1 VYVPKGE
8 HTIVSTKLDVTRV
21 KGILSSVLSGATV
34 EPLNQGPLDGDAAL
48 AILAIQRGGVVLKK
62 SPFGP
67 GNAVAQVIVEDHGS
81 TRSVELIA
89 MRNTFGDSL
98 KKQAAAGS
106 AVGGLLATR
115 DTPNPKSGRNMVV
128 AILQALKAA
137 DPSLRQ
143 TQ

>member
-1 VYVPKGE
+1 MPKGE
-8 HTIVSTKLDVTRV
+8 HTIVSTTLDVARV
-21 KGILSSVLSGATV
+21 KSILSSVLSGATV

-48 AILAIQRGGVVLKK
+48 AILACQRGGVAFKK

-89 MRNTFGDSL
+89 IRSTFADGWNR
-98 KKQAAAGS
+98 QRAAGNAIAGLS
-106 AVGGLLATR
+106 AMKEA
-115 DTPNPKSGRNMVV
+115 PNPKAGRNMVGAV
-128 AILQALKAA
+128 LQALKAA
-137 DPSLRQ
+137 DPSIRQ

>member
-1 VYVPKGE
+1 MPKGE
-8 HTIVSTKLDVTRV
+8 LTVVSTTLDITRV

-34 EPLNQGPLDGDAAL
+34 EPLDQGPLDGDAAL
-48 AILAIQRGGVVLKK
+48 AILASQRGGAFIKK

-89 MRNTFGDSL
+89 IRDTFVDGWNR
-98 KKQAAAGS
+98 QRAAGNALAGLS
-106 AVGGLLATR
+106 AVGQA
-115 DTPNPKSGRNMVV
+115 PNPKAGRKMVG
-128 AILQALKAA
+128 AILQALRAA
-137 DPSLRQ
+137 DPGIRL